1 MSKASN
7 CLVLA
12 ASMYITLTSRKL
24 LRILLKNETKSLI
37 ELLGFFLKNILMH
50 HLLSYSILH
59 MIATKVPYIPH
70 MPT

>member
-24 LRILLKNETKSLI
+24 LRILLKHETKSLI
-37 ELLGFFLKNILMH
+37 ELLGFFLKHILMH

-59 MIATKVPYIPH
+59 MIGTKVPYIPH